1 MRSVE
6 PRPTM
11 ADMQTIELTETTAAP
26 LRGLRCTT
34 LCDAFAA
41 TVAAYPERP
50 ALRMMGH
57 DEALTWAGYA
67 DRSARIAAG
76 LHALGLRRGDAVA
89 LMLSQRLEAA
99 CIDAAAMQLGVV
111 TVSLYPADSRE
122 NVEHVLADCGAS
134 VLFTEAAFAANASA
148 VATADRTRIEH
159 LVSVDGAAEGMLTL
173 AQLEAGGDPGFDLDE
188 HRSAI
193 RPDDTVSVLYT
204 SGTTGPPKGV
214 VHTHATV
221 LAGLASFEAGTLVR
235 DEVHY
240 VSFLPLAHLGERGLG
255 YWRAMVRGSTT
266 TYCPDPTQLARAL
279 VEARPTWIFAAPR
292 IWERLMA
299 AITADAREE
308 EPAALRERFGLDR
321 LEHAITGAAPCPEH
335 VLEFF
340 RALGIPIVELW
351 GMTEVWI
358 GTLTR
363 PGNDDIG
370 TVGRAQAG
378 FELRL
383 APDGELLIR
392 GPAVTPGYLN
402 RPDATAELFDTDGWL
417 RTGDL
422 ATIDGE
428 GRVRIVDRKKEMF
441 ISSAGHN
448 MSPANIEAKLKASSP
463 LIAQVCCFGDGRDYN
478 IAVITLE
485 PAAVRRFVSDR
496 GVTGSSVAELALEP
510 TVLEEVAAGIAR
522 ANEQLD
528 GRERIVRHAV
538 LPDEWT
544 PGVELT
550 PTMKL
555 RRRSI
560 AARYGSLIDGLYS
573 A

>member
-1 MRSVE
+1 M
-6 PRPTM
+6 
-11 ADMQTIELTETTAAP
+11 
-26 LRGLRCTT
+26 
-34 LCDAFAA
+34 
-41 TVAAYPERP
+41 
-50 ALRMMGH
+50 
-57 DEALTWAGYA
+57 
-67 DRSARIAAG
+67 
-76 LHALGLRRGDAVA
+76 
-89 LMLSQRLEAA
+89 
-99 CIDAAAMQLGVV
+99 
-111 TVSLYPADSRE
+111 
-122 NVEHVLADCGAS
+122 
-134 VLFTEAAFAANASA
+134 
-148 VATADRTRIEH
+148 
-159 LVSVDGAAEGMLTL
+159 
-173 AQLEAGGDPGFDLDE
+173 
-188 HRSAI
+188 
-193 RPDDTVSVLYT
+193 LYT

-292 IWERLMA
+292 IWERLMV
-299 AITADAREE
+299 AITTDARDE

-363 PGNDDIG
+363 PGQDDIG

-402 RPDATAELFDTDGWL
+402 RPDATAELFDADGWL

-422 ATIDGE
+422 ATIDAE

-485 PAAVRRFVSDR
+485 PAAVRRFASRARGDR
-496 GVTGSSVAELALEP
+496 ELGRG
-510 TVLEEVAAGIAR
+510 AGAR
-522 ANEQLD
+522 ARGARG
-528 GRERIVRHAV
+528 GRGRRREGERADRRARAHRA
-538 LPDEWT
+538 PRRAPGRMGAGGGADSHDEAA
-544 PGVELT
+544 PPEHRRA
-550 PTMKL
+550 L
-555 RRRSI
+555 RRRDRAPLLRVTEDAGHPTLVS
-560 AARYGSLIDGLYS
+560 G
-573 A
+573 

>member
-11 ADMQTIELTETTAAP
+11 VDMQTIELTETTAAP

-188 HRSAI
+188 HRRAI

-240 VSFLPLAHLGERGLG
+240 VSFLPLAHLGERGSG
-255 YWRAMVRGSTT
+255 TGARWSADRPRRTVPIRRSS
-266 TYCPDPTQLARAL
+266 RAL
-279 VEARPTWIFAAPR
+279 SW
-292 IWERLMA
+292 
-299 AITADAREE
+299 
-308 EPAALRERFGLDR
+308 
-321 LEHAITGAAPCPEH
+321 
-335 VLEFF
+335 
-340 RALGIPIVELW
+340 
-351 GMTEVWI
+351 
-358 GTLTR
+358 R
-363 PGNDDIG
+363 PG
-370 TVGRAQAG
+370 R
-378 FELRL
+378 
-383 APDGELLIR
+383 
-392 GPAVTPGYLN
+392 PG
-402 RPDATAELFDTDGWL
+402 
-417 RTGDL
+417 
-422 ATIDGE
+422 
-428 GRVRIVDRKKEMF
+428 
-441 ISSAGHN
+441 
-448 MSPANIEAKLKASSP
+448 SSP
-463 LIAQVCCFGDGRDYN
+463 
-478 IAVITLE
+478 
-485 PAAVRRFVSDR
+485 PP
-496 GVTGSSVAELALEP
+496 GS
-510 TVLEEVAAGIAR
+510 
-522 ANEQLD
+522 
-528 GRERIVRHAV
+528 
-538 LPDEWT
+538 
-544 PGVELT
+544 
-550 PTMKL
+550 
-555 RRRSI
+555 
-560 AARYGSLIDGLYS
+560 GSG
-573 A
+573 